1 MKADDEAPLAPPS
14 RPHTRKE
21 VIVMSKGNG
30 KTSQVTR
37 VKQLILGAK
46 KHFPNASTELQV
58 GGATFTVTALT
69 QLLQDFVDQREA
81 VEASKAARR
90 AKVEAERVHAPS
102 QIAIVHAFEMVVRG
116 MFGNFADALADFG
129 LAPRKVRSP
138 MTAEKKAVAV
148 AKRKATRA
156 ARGTMGKVQKRE
168 IKGAVKATLVVTPL
182 DGSHPVTPPSA
193 PTGNAP
199 SGGTTP
205 HAS

>member
-1 MKADDEAPLAPPS
+1 
-14 RPHTRKE
+14 
-21 VIVMSKGNG
+21 MSKGTG
-30 KTSQVTR
+30 KNSQATR
-37 VKQLILGAK
+37 ARQLIAGAK
-46 KHFPNASTELQV
+46 KHFTNGSTELQV

-69 QLLQDFVDQREA
+69 QFLQDFVDQREA
-81 VEASKAARR
+81 VEASKAATK

-102 QIAIVHAFEMVVRG
+102 QIAIVHAFETVVRG

-129 LAPRKVRSP
+129 LAPRKARSP

-156 ARGTMGKVQKRE
+156 ARGTMGKNQKKGV
-168 IKGAVKATLVVTPL
+168 KGAVKAALVVTSL
-182 DGSHPVTPPSA
+182 DGSPPVTPPSA